1 MDDIELIKRL
11 KQGDREAFKVLVDSH
26 KDMVYKICYGFVKN
40 KEDTEDI
47 TQDVFLTIFKNIKNF
62 KYESKVSTW
71 IYRIAVNRSLNHI
84 RKRKLSGMFT
94 KRNFVHVDSDAAA
107 EIPAPEDSSADHT
120 ALTGEKKRVIF
131 KVLNGLPSNQRVAF
145 TLCYVEGLV
154 YGEIADIM
162 GCSVSAVES
171 RIHRAKIN
179 LQKKLVAYLK
189 EFS

>member
-1 MDDIELIKRL
+1 MDDIELIKCV
-11 KQGDREAFKVLVDSH
+11 KQGDREAFKALVDIY

-47 TQDVFLTIFKNIKNF
+47 TQDVFFTIFKNIKNF
-62 KYESKVSTW
+62 KYESKISTW

-84 RKRKLSGMFT
+84 RKRKLSGIFT
-94 KRNFVHVDSDAAA
+94 KRNILYVDSENAA
-107 EIPAPEDSSADHT
+107 EIPAPEDSSAEHT
-120 ALTGEKKRVIF
+120 AVTGEKKKVIF
-131 KVLNGLPSNQRVAF
+131 KALNGLPSNQRVAF
-145 TLCYVEGLV
+145 TLCHVEGLT
-154 YGEIADIM
+154 YEKIAGIM

-179 LQKKLVAYLK
+179 LQKKLVDYLK

>member
-1 MDDIELIKRL
+1 MDDIELIKCV
-11 KQGDREAFKVLVDSH
+11 KQGDREAFKALVDIY

-47 TQDVFLTIFKNIKNF
+47 TQDVFFTIFKNIKNF
-62 KYESKVSTW
+62 KYESKISTW
-71 IYRIAVNRSLNHI
+71 IYRIAVNRSLNHL

-94 KRNFVHVDSDAAA
+94 KSDFIQVDSDVPA
-107 EIPAPEDSSADHT
+107 EISAPEDSSAEHAAVT
-120 ALTGEKKRVIF
+120 REKKRIVF
-131 KVLNGLPSNQRVAF
+131 RALNGLPSNQRVAF
-145 TLCYVEGLV
+145 TLCNVEGFT
-154 YGEIADIM
+154 YKEIADIM